1 MGNLDTMASSS
12 AIKREDNILR
22 LLGMIRR
29 GAQVP
34 EIILDMGVK
43 TRTIHS
49 YLVTIQDSQFSVPEY
64 CDYLR
69 NLDVEGDKFK
79 QEQLESWL
87 TRLRRFKVTEDS
99 DKFAQPFSK
108 EFSDELHYLLW
119 VFKKIK

>member
-1 MGNLDTMASSS
+1 MGNLDTLASSS
-12 AIKREDNILR
+12 AIKRENNILR
-22 LLGMIRR
+22 LLGMVKR

-34 EIILDMGVK
+34 KIIMDMGVK
-43 TRTIHS
+43 VSTIYS
-49 YLVTIQDSQFSVPEY
+49 YLVAIQNSQFSVPEY

-69 NLDVEGDKFK
+69 NLDVEDDKFK

-87 TRLRRFKVTEDS
+87 TRLRRFKVTEDNG
-99 DKFAQPFSK
+99 KFAQPFSK

>member
-1 MGNLDTMASSS
+1 MG
-12 AIKREDNILR
+12 
-22 LLGMIRR
+22 
-29 GAQVP
+29 
-34 EIILDMGVK
+34 
-43 TRTIHS
+43 TIHN
-49 YLVTIQDSQFSVPEY
+49 YLVVIQNSQFSVPEY

-99 DKFAQPFSK
+99 DKFAQPFNK